1 MDDNPVLRLMK
12 RTQFQVLSF
21 SEFIGLPLL
30 MALLGLLSNQF
41 IFLYGNCVM
50 FHNKINLRQ
59 GLFCE
64 SCCFH
69 FGGKNRTECQLCIFL
84 IQSPGE
90 GLGYLN
96 QNT

>member
-21 SEFIGLPLL
+21 GEFIGLPLL

-50 FHNKINLRQ
+50 FHNKINQRQ

-69 FGGKNRTECQLCIFL
+69 FGGKSRTECQLCIFL

-90 GLGYLN
+90 GLG
-96 QNT
+96 

>member
-21 SEFIGLPLL
+21 GEFIGLPLL

-50 FHNKINLRQ
+50 FHNKINQRQ

-69 FGGKNRTECQLCIFL
+69 FGEKVEQNANCAFFL
-84 IQSPGE
+84 SSLQVRG
-90 GLGYLN
+90 
-96 QNT
+96 

>member
-1 MDDNPVLRLMK
+1 MDDNPVLRLIK

-30 MALLGLLSNQF
+30 MALLGLLSKLQF

-59 GLFCE
+59 G
-64 SCCFH
+64 
-69 FGGKNRTECQLCIFL
+69 FL
-84 IQSPGE
+84 
-90 GLGYLN
+90 
-96 QNT
+96 